1 MQKNLRTAI
10 SMETTGPPAREHNRV
25 LLYQVP
31 LARLFDLSAELNAC
45 TAGTARHW
53 VALSHYALV
62 TRDPSGR
69 AA

>member
-45 TAGTARHW
+45 TAGTARH
-53 VALSHYALV
+53 
-62 TRDPSGR
+62 
-69 AA
+69 